1 MEDLL
6 SDYMYIMKM
15 QILISAIA
23 MLVLDSIYLTI
34 NKATFENQIAGI
46 QRVALKIN
54 MVGVIFCYI
63 FLIAGLYYFILMKKR
78 PILDA
83 FLFGIVIYGVYEM
96 TNLATFK
103 KWSPYVVIL
112 DTLWGGTLM
121 AATTYITYKL
131 SN

>member
-1 MEDLL
+1 MEYLL

-63 FLIAGLYYFILMKKR
+63 FFRGFA
-78 PILDA
+78 
-83 FLFGIVIYGVYEM
+83 V
-96 TNLATFK
+96 
-103 KWSPYVVIL
+103 
-112 DTLWGGTLM
+112 
-121 AATTYITYKL
+121 L
-131 SN
+131 SY